1 MPNIQKDQIASNPGK
16 KGNKNPKSVPDIPKI
31 HENKIENSIELPI
44 KVQLV
49 QKKAK
54 QIQWIISYKWV
65 NKAYKIWTTHMLR

>member
-54 QIQWIISYKWV
+54 QIQ
-65 NKAYKIWTTHMLR
+65 